1 MEGVASEAASLAGH
15 LQLGKLVCLYDN
27 NSVTLAA
34 GTDMTF
40 SEDRAKRFEAY
51 GWQTIAV
58 DDGNDVDGDRCRARR
73 PPTPRRRGRR

>member
-1 MEGVASEAASLAGH
+1 MEGVAAEAASLAGH
-15 LQLGKLVCLYDN
+15 LRLGKLICLYDN
-27 NSVTLAA
+27 NSVSLAA

-58 DDGNDVDGDRCRARR
+58 DDGNDIDAIDAA
-73 PPTPRRRGRR
+73 